1 MSTILSPS
9 RIEIGAGSLSSL
21 KEIVAS
27 YYPGRI
33 LIVTDEGI
41 RQAGILDRVV
51 MAGEIEP
58 SQFDIFD
65 RVQPNPDIAIMEACG
80 QVVVSGNYALII
92 GLGGGSPMD
101 VAKAG
106 SILPANGGRMKP
118 LLGRGM
124 VKKSSIPLCLIPTT
138 SGTGSEVSQSIV
150 VSDLEIQ
157 TKTGIWDGHVVS
169 QYAIVD
175 AELTIGM
182 STNLTADTGL
192 DALVHAI
199 EAYTARTTNPIAR
212 MYARESIRLV
222 VKHLPKAVKEGN
234 DLEARLGMSLA
245 ATLAGLAFS
254 NGGLGGAHALNLPL
268 DSKKHIPHG
277 RTVAILAP
285 WVMDFNRKGN
295 ETVYAEIASLMGE
308 EVDKANIHS
317 ASQRAVRDLIKFIE
331 SVGIS
336 PYLTDHGIKAE
347 EINDLAKEAFRVGQR
362 LLVFNPRDVTE
373 DDVIKIYQAAAKK

>member
-1 MSTILSPS
+1 
-9 RIEIGAGSLSSL
+9 
-21 KEIVAS
+21 
-27 YYPGRI
+27 
-33 LIVTDEGI
+33 
-41 RQAGILDRVV
+41 
-51 MAGEIEP
+51 
-58 SQFDIFD
+58 
-65 RVQPNPDIAIMEACG
+65 
-80 QVVVSGNYALII
+80 
-92 GLGGGSPMD
+92 
-101 VAKAG
+101 
-106 SILPANGGRMKP
+106 
-118 LLGRGM
+118 
-124 VKKSSIPLCLIPTT
+124 
-138 SGTGSEVSQSIV
+138 V
-150 VSDLEIQ
+150 VSDPENQ
-157 TKTGIWDGHVVS
+157 TKTGIWDSHVVS

-182 STNLTADTGL
+182 PDHLTADTGL
-192 DALVHAI
+192 DALIHAI

-308 EVDKANIHS
+308 EVDKADIPS
-317 ASQRAVRDLIKFIE
+317 ASQKAVNGLIKFME

-347 EINDLAKEAFRVGQR
+347 EINELAKEAFRVGQR

-373 DDVIKIYQAAAKK
+373 DDVIKIYQAAAEK